1 MKKYL
6 FISLVLILSMFLSAC
21 NQTNKT
27 TGNNGSQSEGG
38 ESISIMTSLYP
49 LQYFAERIGG
59 DLVKVESL
67 LPPGSDA
74 HTFEP
79 TSKDMISIA
88 ESDLFIFNGLGMES
102 YAEKIT
108 KSLENEDTIMVEA
121 TKGVDVIASS
131 HDHSEEGHH
140 DEGEAAHEEDHHEEG
155 DAAHE
160 EEHHEEGDAA
170 HEEEHHEEGDATH
183 EEEHHEEDAAVHEEE
198 HHHGDYD
205 PHVWLDPNR
214 AIGLAE
220 NIRDALID
228 LQPQHKD
235 SFNQNFDELKK
246 DLESIDT
253 EFTSLAQESDHP
265 EILVSHAAYGYW
277 EDAYGIEQLAVA
289 GLSPTDE
296 PSQKELKEIIE
307 TAKEHSIHYVIF
319 EQNVTTRVAE
329 IIQKEINAKPLKVHN
344 LSVLTE
350 SDIENNENYL
360 TLMKKNIKILEQA
373 MND

>member
-1 MKKYL
+1 MKKHL
-6 FISLVLILSMFLSAC
+6 FISLVLFLSMFLSAC
-21 NQTNKT
+21 NQVNKT
-27 TGNNGSQSEGG
+27 TGNSASQSEGE

-88 ESDLFIFNGLGMES
+88 ESDLFIYNGLGMES

-140 DEGEAAHEEDHHEEG
+140 EEGEG
-155 DAAHE
+155 AHE
-160 EEHHEEGDAA
+160 EEHHEESDA
-170 HEEEHHEEGDATH
+170 G
-183 EEEHHEEDAAVHEEE
+183 HEEE

-235 SFNQNFDELKK
+235 AFNQNFDELIK
-246 DLESIDT
+246 DLESIDNA
-253 EFTSLAQESDHP
+253 FTSLAQESDHP

-360 TLMKKNIKILEQA
+360 TLMKKNIKTLEKA

>member
-1 MKKYL
+1 MMKKL
-6 FISLVLILSMFLSAC
+6 FISLVLIVSMFLSAC
-21 NQTNKT
+21 NQTKT
-27 TGNNGSQSEGG
+27 TGNSDSQSDAEDP
-38 ESISIMTSLYP
+38 ISIMTSLYP

-59 DLVKVESL
+59 DMVEVESL

-88 ESDLFIFNGLGMES
+88 ESDLFIYNGLGMES

-108 KSLENEDTIMVEA
+108 ESLENEDTIMVEA

-140 DEGEAAHEEDHHEEG
+140 EEGE
-155 DAAHE
+155 AAHE
-160 EEHHEEGDAA
+160 EEHHEEDDADHA
-170 HEEEHHEEGDATH
+170 G
-183 EEEHHEEDAAVHEEE
+183 E

-214 AIGLAE
+214 AIGLAG

-228 LQPQHKD
+228 LHPEHKD
-235 SFNQNFDELKK
+235 EFTQNFNQLKE

-307 TAKEHSIHYVIF
+307 TAKEHSIQYVIF

-350 SDIENNENYL
+350 ADIKNDENYL
-360 TLMKKNIKILEQA
+360 TLMKKNLKTLDKA

>member
-1 MKKYL
+1 MRNFL
-6 FISLVLILSMFLSAC
+6 FISLVLMLSTFLSAC
-21 NQTNKT
+21 NQTAKKT
-27 TGNNGSQSEGG
+27 DGNQSDAEP
-38 ESISIMTSLYP
+38 ISIMTSLYP
-49 LQYFAERIGG
+49 LQYFAERIGE
-59 DLVKVESL
+59 DMVKAESL

-79 TSKDMISIA
+79 TSKDMMSIA
-88 ESDLFIFNGLGMES
+88 ESDLFIYNGLGMES

-121 TKGVDVIASS
+121 TKGVDAIASP

-140 DEGEAAHEEDHHEEG
+140 DEGEAAHEE
-155 DAAHE
+155 
-160 EEHHEEGDAA
+160 EHHEEGDAA
-170 HEEEHHEEGDATH
+170 HED
-183 EEEHHEEDAAVHEEE
+183 E

-214 AIGLAE
+214 AIALAG

-228 LQPQHKD
+228 LHPEDKD
-235 SFNQNFDELKK
+235 AFNQNFNELKK
-246 DLESIDT
+246 DLKEIDA

-319 EQNVTTRVAE
+319 EQNVTTRIAE

-350 SDIENNENYL
+350 SDSENDENYL
-360 TLMKKNIKILEQA
+360 TLMKKNIKTLEQA

>member
-1 MKKYL
+1 MKNHL
-6 FISLVLILSMFLSAC
+6 FISLVLILPMFLSAC
-21 NQTNKT
+21 NQASKT
-27 TGNNGSQSEGG
+27 TGNNASQSEGE

-88 ESDLFIFNGLGMES
+88 ESDLFIYNGLGMES

-121 TKGVDVIASS
+121 TKGVDVIANS

-140 DEGEAAHEEDHHEEG
+140 EEEEG
-155 DAAHE
+155 ANEEEHHE
-160 EEHHEEGDAA
+160 EEHHEESDA
-170 HEEEHHEEGDATH
+170 D
-183 EEEHHEEDAAVHEEE
+183 HEEE

-205 PHVWLDPNR
+205 PHVWLDPTR

-228 LQPQHKD
+228 LHPQHKD
-235 SFNQNFDELKK
+235 AFNQNFDELKK

-296 PSQKELKEIIE
+296 PSQRELKEIIE

-360 TLMKKNIKILEQA
+360 TLMKKNIKTLEQA
-373 MND
+373 IND

>member
-1 MKKYL
+1 MKKHL

-27 TGNNGSQSEGG
+27 TGNNGSQSEGE
-38 ESISIMTSLYP
+38 ESISILTSLYP

-88 ESDLFIFNGLGMES
+88 ESDLFIYNGLGMES

-140 DEGEAAHEEDHHEEG
+140 EEEEG
-155 DAAHE
+155 ANEEEHHE
-160 EEHHEEGDAA
+160 EEHHEESDA
-170 HEEEHHEEGDATH
+170 D
-183 EEEHHEEDAAVHEEE
+183 HEEE

-214 AIGLAE
+214 AIGLVE

-235 SFNQNFDELKK
+235 AFNQNFDELKK
-246 DLESIDT
+246 DLESIDNA
-253 EFTSLAQESDHP
+253 FASLAQESDHP

>member
-21 NQTNKT
+21 NQAKT
-27 TGNNGSQSEGG
+27 TGNNFDQSDGK
-38 ESISIMTSLYP
+38 ESINIMTSLYP
-49 LQYFAERIGG
+49 LQYFSERIGG

-88 ESDLFIFNGLGMES
+88 ESDLFIYNGLGMES

-131 HDHSEEGHH
+131 HDHSEEG
-140 DEGEAAHEEDHHEEG
+140 DHEEG
-155 DAAHE
+155 EAAHE
-160 EEHHEEGDAA
+160 EEHHEESDA
-170 HEEEHHEEGDATH
+170 D
-183 EEEHHEEDAAVHEEE
+183 HEEE

-228 LQPQHKD
+228 LQPEHKD
-235 SFNQNFDELKK
+235 AFNQNFNDLKK
-246 DLESIDT
+246 DLQSIDA
-253 EFTSLAQESDHP
+253 EFKSLAQESDHP

-277 EDAYGIEQLAVA
+277 EHAYGIEQLAVA

-307 TAKEHSIHYVIF
+307 TAQEHSIHYVIF
-319 EQNVTTRVAE
+319 EQNVTSRVAE
-329 IIQKEINAKPLKVHN
+329 IIQKEINAKPLHIHN
-344 LSVLTE
+344 LSVVTE
-350 SDIENNENYL
+350 SDIKNGENYM
-360 TLMKKNIKILEQA
+360 TLMKKNLKTLDQA
-373 MND
+373 MNDE

>member
-1 MKKYL
+1 MRKYL
-6 FISLVLILSMFLSAC
+6 FISLVLMLSTFLSAC
-21 NQTNKT
+21 NQTAKQ
-27 TGNNGSQSEGG
+27 TGNNGSQSEGE

-49 LQYFAERIGG
+49 LQYFAERIGE
-59 DLVKVESL
+59 DMVKAESL
-67 LPPGSDA
+67 LPPGSDS

-79 TSKDMISIA
+79 TSKDMMRIA
-88 ESDLFIFNGLGMES
+88 ESDLFIYNGLGMES

-108 KSLENEDTIMVEA
+108 KSLKNEDTIMVEA

-131 HDHSEEGHH
+131 EEGHH
-140 DEGEAAHEEDHHEEG
+140 GEGEAAHEEEHHGEG
-155 DAAHE
+155 DGAHE
-160 EEHHEEGDAA
+160 EEHHEEDDAD
-170 HEEEHHEEGDATH
+170 HED
-183 EEEHHEEDAAVHEEE
+183 E

-220 NIRDALID
+220 NIRDSLID

-235 SFNQNFDELKK
+235 AFNQNFDELKK
-246 DLESIDT
+246 DLEEIDA

-319 EQNVTTRVAE
+319 EQNVTTRIAE

-350 SDIENNENYL
+350 SDIKNNENYL
-360 TLMKKNIKILEQA
+360 TLMKKNIKTLEQA

>member
-88 ESDLFIFNGLGMES
+88 ESDLFIYNGLGMES

-140 DEGEAAHEEDHHEEG
+140 DEGEAAHEKD
-155 DAAHE
+155 
-160 EEHHEEGDAA
+160 HHEEGDAA

-183 EEEHHEEDAAVHEEE
+183 EEEQHEEDAAAHEEE

-220 NIRDALID
+220 NIRDSLID

-235 SFNQNFDELKK
+235 AFNQNFDELKK

-253 EFTSLAQESDHP
+253 EFTSLSQESDHP

-277 EDAYGIEQLAVA
+277 EEAYGIEQLAVA

-329 IIQKEINAKPLKVHN
+329 IIQKEINAKPLKIHN

-360 TLMKKNIKILEQA
+360 TLMKKNIKTLEQA

>member
-1 MKKYL
+1 M
-6 FISLVLILSMFLSAC
+6 
-21 NQTNKT
+21 
-27 TGNNGSQSEGG
+27 
-38 ESISIMTSLYP
+38 
-49 LQYFAERIGG
+49 
-59 DLVKVESL
+59 VKAESL
-67 LPPGSDA
+67 IPPGSDA

-79 TSKDMISIA
+79 TSKDMMSIA
-88 ESDLFIFNGLGMES
+88 ESDLFIYIGLGMES

-121 TKGVDVIASS
+121 TKGVDAIASP

-140 DEGEAAHEEDHHEEG
+140 DEGEAAHED
-155 DAAHE
+155 
-160 EEHHEEGDAA
+160 EHHEEGDAA
-170 HEEEHHEEGDATH
+170 HED
-183 EEEHHEEDAAVHEEE
+183 E

-214 AIGLAE
+214 AIALAG

-228 LQPQHKD
+228 LHPEDKD
-235 SFNQNFDELKK
+235 AFNQNFNELKK
-246 DLESIDT
+246 DLKEIDA

-319 EQNVTTRVAE
+319 EQNVTPRIAE

-360 TLMKKNIKILEQA
+360 TLMKKNIKTLEQA

>member
-1 MKKYL
+1 MKKHL
-6 FISLVLILSMFLSAC
+6 FISIIFILSMFLSAC
-21 NQTNKT
+21 NQANKT
-27 TGNNGSQSEGG
+27 TGNNGSQSEEG

-59 DLVKVESL
+59 ALVKVEAL

-88 ESDLFIFNGLGMES
+88 ESDLFIYNGLGMES

-108 KSLENEDTIMVEA
+108 HSLKNEDTIMVEA

-131 HDHSEEGHH
+131 HGHSEEG
-140 DEGEAAHEEDHHEEG
+140 EQEEDG
-155 DAAHE
+155 A
-160 EEHHEEGDAA
+160 G
-170 HEEEHHEEGDATH
+170 
-183 EEEHHEEDAAVHEEE
+183 HEEE

-220 NIRDALID
+220 NIRNALID
-228 LQPQHKD
+228 LQPEHKD
-235 SFNQNFDELKK
+235 TFNQNFDELKK

-253 EFTSLAQESDHP
+253 EFTSLAQQSDHP

-329 IIQKEINAKPLKVHN
+329 IIRKEINAKPLKVHN

-360 TLMKKNIKILEQA
+360 SLMKKNIKTLEQA

>member
-1 MKKYL
+1 MKKHL
-6 FISLVLILSMFLSAC
+6 FISIVLFLSMFLSAC
-21 NQTNKT
+21 NQVNKT
-27 TGNNGSQSEGG
+27 TGNSASQSEGE

-88 ESDLFIFNGLGMES
+88 ESDLFIYNGLGMES

-140 DEGEAAHEEDHHEEG
+140 EGGED
-155 DAAHE
+155 AHE
-160 EEHHEEGDAA
+160 EEHHEESDA
-170 HEEEHHEEGDATH
+170 G
-183 EEEHHEEDAAVHEEE
+183 HEEE

-235 SFNQNFDELKK
+235 AFNQNFDELIK
-246 DLESIDT
+246 DLESIDNA
-253 EFTSLAQESDHP
+253 FTSLAQESDHP

-360 TLMKKNIKILEQA
+360 TLMKKNIKTLEQA

>member
-6 FISLVLILSMFLSAC
+6 FISLVLVLSLFLSAC

-27 TGNNGSQSEGG
+27 TGNSSSQTDVEK
-38 ESISIMTSLYP
+38 SISIMTSLYP

-79 TSKDMISIA
+79 TSKDMIAIA
-88 ESDLFIFNGLGMES
+88 ESDLFIYNGLGMES

-108 KSLENEDTIMVEA
+108 KSLEKEDTIMVEA

-140 DEGEAAHEEDHHEEG
+140 EDGESPHD
-155 DAAHE
+155 
-160 EEHHEEGDAA
+160 EEHHEDGDGDAD
-170 HEEEHHEEGDATH
+170 HEEA
-183 EEEHHEEDAAVHEEE
+183 

-214 AIGLAE
+214 SITLAK

-228 LQPQHKD
+228 L
-235 SFNQNFDELKK
+235 
-246 DLESIDT
+246 
-253 EFTSLAQESDHP
+253 HP
-265 EILVSHAAYGYW
+265 EH
-277 EDAYGIEQLAVA
+277 
-289 GLSPTDE
+289 
-296 PSQKELKEIIE
+296 
-307 TAKEHSIHYVIF
+307 
-319 EQNVTTRVAE
+319 
-329 IIQKEINAKPLKVHN
+329 
-344 LSVLTE
+344 
-350 SDIENNENYL
+350 
-360 TLMKKNIKILEQA
+360 
-373 MND
+373 